1 MRCPYCSKEVH
12 LALDEHPAHEYGRVE
27 GCNGVGV
34 ASGFCP
40 SCRGLI
46 VVVRSGDLHA
56 GSPEGRKRLSRLAV
70 ETVVYPPFASSREL
84 EREVPE
90 AYRNTFAEA
99 ERVLAISA
107 NASAALGRRLLQ
119 HVLRENYGIKES
131 SLRKEIDNF
140 ISEEAPPSYLA
151 QALAGVGQV
160 GNFPAHPSKDL
171 NTGDIAEAGPGEAEW
186 LLDTLEALFDFAFVR
201 PLRLAEMKRQT
212 NEKLKRL
219 GKPEVR

>member
-1 MRCPYCSKEVH
+1 MRCPYCSREIH
-12 LALDEHPAHEYGRVE
+12 LTLDEHPAYEYDRVQ
-27 GCNGVGV
+27 GSSAVGV
-34 ASGFCP
+34 ANGFCP
-40 SCRGLI
+40 SCRGFV
-46 VVVRSGDLHA
+46 VVVRSGELQA
-56 GSPEGRKRLSRLAV
+56 WGEGRKRLANVASDS
-70 ETVVYPPFASSREL
+70 VVYPQFASAREL

-119 HVLRENYGIKES
+119 HVLRENYGIKEA

-151 QALAGVGQV
+151 QALAGVGHV
-160 GNFPAHPSKDL
+160 GNFGAYPSKDL

-219 GKPEVR
+219 GRPEVR

>member
-1 MRCPYCSKEVH
+1 MRCPYCSKEIH
-12 LALDEHPAHEYGRVE
+12 LALEEHPAHEYNRVE
-27 GCNGVGV
+27 GASGVGV
-34 ASGFCP
+34 SSGFCP
-40 SCRGLI
+40 SCRGFL
-46 VVVRSGDLHA
+46 VVVRSGELQVW
-56 GSPEGRKRLSRLAV
+56 GEGRKRLASVAA
-70 ETVVYPPFASSREL
+70 ESVVYPPFASAREL
-84 EREVPE
+84 ESEVPE

-140 ISEEAPPSYLA
+140 VSEEAPPSYLA
-151 QALAGVGQV
+151 QALAAVGQV
-160 GNFPAHPSKDL
+160 GSFALHPSKDV

>member
-1 MRCPYCSKEVH
+1 MRCPYCSKEIH
-12 LALDEHPAHEYGRVE
+12 LALDEHSTYEYDRVQ
-27 GCNGVGV
+27 GCSAVGV

-40 SCRGLI
+40 SCHGFL
-46 VVVRSGDLHA
+46 VVVKNGELQVW
-56 GSPEGRKRLSRLAV
+56 GEGRKRLANVVGES
-70 ETVVYPPFASSREL
+70 VVYPPFASAREL

-90 AYRNTFAEA
+90 AYRNTFSEA

-140 ISEEAPPSYLA
+140 VSEEAPPSYLA
-151 QALAGVGQV
+151 QALAAVAQV
-160 GNFPAHPSKDL
+160 GSFAAHPSKDV

>member
-1 MRCPYCSKEVH
+1 MRCPYCSKEIHV
-12 LALDEHPAHEYGRVE
+12 ALDEHPAYEYDRVQ
-27 GCNGVGV
+27 GCSAVGV
-34 ASGFCP
+34 ANGFCP
-40 SCRGLI
+40 SCRGFL
-46 VVVRSGDLHA
+46 VVVRNGELQVW
-56 GSPEGRKRLSRLAV
+56 GEGRKRLANVAL
-70 ETVVYPPFASSREL
+70 ETVVFPPFPSAREL

-90 AYRNTFAEA
+90 SYRNTFAEA
-99 ERVLAISA
+99 ERVLTLSA

-119 HVLRENYGIKES
+119 HVLRENYGIKEA

-151 QALAGVGQV
+151 QALAAIGQI
-160 GNFPAHPSKDL
+160 GNFSALPSKDL

-219 GKPEVR
+219 GRPEVR

>member
-12 LALDEHPAHEYGRVE
+12 LPLEEHPAYEYGRVE
-27 GCNGVGV
+27 GCTGIAVCD
-34 ASGFCP
+34 GFCP

-46 VVVRSGDLHA
+46 VVVRSGDLQ
-56 GSPEGRKRLSRLAV
+56 SPGEGRKRVSPIAQ
-70 ETVVYPPFASSREL
+70 ESVVYPAFASGREL
-84 EREVPE
+84 AREVPE
-90 AYRNTFAEA
+90 AYRTTFTEA
-99 ERVLAISA
+99 ERVLSISA

-119 HVLRENYGIKES
+119 HVLRENYGIKEA

-140 ISEEAPPSYLA
+140 ISEERPPAYLA
-151 QALAGVGQV
+151 QALAAIVQV
-160 GNFPAHPSKDL
+160 GNFPAHPSKDM
-171 NTGDIAEAGPGEAEW
+171 NTGDIADAGPGEAEW